1 MARNRKNQSAAIRL
15 VPALNALMLCLFIGG
30 AGVGYVWYKNQLS
43 LLGQQIR
50 EREIRLDQLKTQ
62 NKASLS
68 QLEKLCSSLEL
79 NKQIK
84 KWNLG
89 LAAPPVSQ
97 VVHLVETSIEATEIS
112 PQKDLSD
119 LRQAQANFWDR
130 GN

>member
-50 EREIRLDQLKTQ
+50 EREIRLAEMVQKNNKTRATLKM
-62 NKASLS
+62 
-68 QLEKLCSSLEL
+68 LCSSLKL
-79 NKQIK
+79 NERIK
-84 KWNLG
+84 DLNLG

>member
-50 EREIRLDQLKTQ
+50 ERETRLAEIVQKNNKTR
-62 NKASLS
+62 ATLTM
-68 QLEKLCSSLEL
+68 LCSSLKLNERIKEL
-79 NKQIK
+79 
-84 KWNLG
+84 NLG

-97 VVHLVETSIEATEIS
+97 VVHLVETSIEATEIA